1 MFCCTAVFSQRIN
14 YEKVDS
20 IISNLASN
28 KKFSGVVLIAEN
40 GKVKY
45 NKAVGYIDYANH
57 KPLNKYSIFELASVS
72 KQFTAM
78 TIMMVKEKG
87 LLHYDDLVEKYINI
101 PYKGMTIRQLLTHT
115 SGLPDYQAIMD
126 SYWDKSKVADNDDI
140 INYLNKYAPPKLFE
154 PGEKYLYSNTGYVLL
169 ASILEKV
176 SGRDF
181 IEFCNTEIFN
191 KLKMNHTAIRSL
203 QEKAKIKNFAI
214 GHVFVPERNDYIRAD
229 SFPSSNYTI
238 WLGNRKG
245 PGRISSTADDLLK
258 WDQALYTNYLLSQT
272 TLEEAFTPMLLN
284 NGAISNYGFG
294 WGLIPE
300 HNIVW
305 HNGDNPGYKTLIIR
319 FLKTKTTLIVLCNNA
334 TDEFVNLTDQLK
346 KIILSK

>member
-1 MFCCTAVFSQRIN
+1 
-14 YEKVDS
+14 
-20 IISNLASN
+20 
-28 KKFSGVVLIAEN
+28 
-40 GKVKY
+40 
-45 NKAVGYIDYANH
+45 
-57 KPLNKYSIFELASVS
+57 
-72 KQFTAM
+72 
-78 TIMMVKEKG
+78 
-87 LLHYDDLVEKYINI
+87 
-101 PYKGMTIRQLLTHT
+101 MTIRQLLTHT

-203 QEKAKIKNFAI
+203 QEKAEIKNFAI

-294 WGLIPE
+294 WDLRPAE
-300 HNIVW
+300 NIVW
-305 HNGDNPGYKTLIIR
+305 HNGDNPGYKTIIIR
-319 FLKTKTTLIVLCNNA
+319 FLKSNITLIVLCNNA
-334 TDEFVNLTDQLK
+334 TDAFENLTAELK
-346 KIILSK
+346 NCIQAPLVP

>member
-1 MFCCTAVFSQRIN
+1 VFCCTAVFSQRIN

-28 KKFSGVVLIAEN
+28 NKFSGVVLIAEN

-87 LLHYDDLVEKYINI
+87 LLNYDDLVEKYINI

-126 SYWDKSKVADNDDI
+126 SYWDKSKVAGNDDI

-294 WGLIPE
+294 WDLIPE